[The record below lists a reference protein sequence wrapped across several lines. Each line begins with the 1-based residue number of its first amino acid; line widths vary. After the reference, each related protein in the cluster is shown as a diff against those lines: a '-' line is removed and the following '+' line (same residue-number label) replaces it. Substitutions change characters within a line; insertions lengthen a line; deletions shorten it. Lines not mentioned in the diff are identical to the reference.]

1 MTNNYDA
8 STLKGKKKEYYN
20 MLMEL
25 RDELLDEMQVH
36 GDGGLKA
43 EREAG
48 NDAGDLSSLNF
59 MREFDLN
66 MMGEEGKRLQKV
78 ESAVKR
84 LFKGKYGKCYDC
96 GDKIPDGRLK
106 AIPYARLCVGCKS
119 IREEKEAKGIPIED
133 DLELTE

>member
-1 MTNNYDA
+1 MTNDYDA
-8 STLKGKKKEYYN
+8 SKLKGKKKQYYE

-25 RDELLDEMQVH
+25 RDELLDEMQIH
-36 GDGGLKA
+36 SDGGLKA

-48 NDAGDLSSLNF
+48 NDTGDLSSLNF

-84 LFKGKYGKCYDC
+84 LFKGKYGKCNDC

-119 IREEKEAKGIPIED
+119 VREEKEAKGIPIED